1 MKIEC
6 CKINKIF
13 STHLI
18 LLYKVEIKGTIHKL
32 TKNHRKQEGKERMVK
47 TNIQAKMAKIL
58 ILE

>member
-47 TNIQAKMAKIL
+47 KNIQAV
-58 ILE
+58 